1 MLRVAAMNVKDKLA
15 LTYARFLHLAWAIEK
30 LPDPVLLNPAE
41 ERMLQC
47 LTVAWSAADKITVLE
62 AMGLKHGLSQ
72 STAHRRLTS
81 LRKKGLLVLKQ
92 HDKDARVRFVMQT
105 ERTEQYLAH
114 MGRCVIEAS
123 KAAA

>member
-1 MLRVAAMNVKDKLA
+1 MSAKDKYSQA
-15 LTYARFLHLAWAIEK
+15 YARFLNLSWAIEK
-30 LPDPVLLNPAE
+30 IGDPISLNPAE

-47 LTVAWSAADKITVLE
+47 LAVAWGEDERITVLE
-62 AMGLKHGLSQ
+62 AMALKHGLSH

-81 LRKKGLLVLKQ
+81 LRKKGLLALKQ

-105 ERTEQYLAH
+105 ERTERYLNH
-114 MGRCVIEAS
+114 MGRSVIDAA